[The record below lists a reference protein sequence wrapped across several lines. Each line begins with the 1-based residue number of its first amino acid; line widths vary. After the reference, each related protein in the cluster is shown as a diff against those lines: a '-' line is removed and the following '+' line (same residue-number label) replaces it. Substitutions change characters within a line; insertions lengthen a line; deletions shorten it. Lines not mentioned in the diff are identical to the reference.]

1 MTTSGLPS
9 WLKSPVAMQNDP
21 SGNGLVARVS
31 NCAHAAAEITGKQ
44 KRAVTTQM
52 RRKQKK
58 PKRFMTNSASCR
70 QGGPQIGGVYHRF
83 WGVTSG
89 GTRNRSWV
97 WPAPKD
103 PPRRAGF
110 LRA

>member
-21 SGNGLVARVS
+21 CGNGLVARVS

-70 QGGPQIGGVYHRF
+70 QGDRRLAEFTTDFGVLYLAVLAIVRG
-83 WGVTSG
+83 WS
-89 GTRNRSWV
+89 
-97 WPAPKD
+97 APKY
-103 PPRRAGF
+103 PPRRARF
-110 LRA
+110 LLA